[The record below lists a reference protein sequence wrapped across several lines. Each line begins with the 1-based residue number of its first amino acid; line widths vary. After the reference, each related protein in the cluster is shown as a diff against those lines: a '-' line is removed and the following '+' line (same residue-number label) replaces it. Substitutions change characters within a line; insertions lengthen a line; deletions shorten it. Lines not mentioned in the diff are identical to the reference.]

1 MSEIERVLQLAK
13 EGKISKDDA
22 VKLLQALS
30 SSLKKLPENTWE
42 RLFAMMDEGMSA
54 DALAQVL
61 EAGDD
66 DNEPKSKT
74 FRTGVVINGKD
85 VGRIVE
91 DALSRAGVSTG
102 SKWKGKWNGDWSS
115 REAQPRPSE
124 TRGNARLIK
133 IEIATSDGNNVR
145 VNIPIGLANFAMK
158 LIPKEAQRTMSE
170 QGLDME
176 TLSEMLKGDLPEG
189 NLVDINTS
197 DGDSVRIS
205 IQ

>member
-30 SSLKKLPENTWE
+30 GSLKKLPESTWE

-61 EAGDD
+61 EAGEEDE
-66 DNEPKSKT
+66 EPKR
-74 FRTGVVINGKD
+74 FRTGVMINGKD

-102 SKWKGKWNGDWSS
+102 GKWKGKWNGDWSS
-115 REAQPRPSE
+115 RNASPHPSE
-124 TRGNARLIK
+124 SRVSGNARLIK
-133 IEIATSDGNNVR
+133 IEISTTNGDNVR

-158 LIPKEAQRTMSE
+158 LIPKDAQRTMSE

-205 IQ
+205 VQ

>member
-30 SSLKKLPENTWE
+30 GSLKKLPESTWE

-61 EAGDD
+61 EAGEEDE
-66 DNEPKSKT
+66 EPKR
-74 FRTGVVINGKD
+74 FRTGVMINGKD

-102 SKWKGKWNGDWSS
+102 GKWKGKWNGDWSS
-115 REAQPRPSE
+115 RNVSPHPSE
-124 TRGNARLIK
+124 SRATGNARLIK
-133 IEIATSDGNNVR
+133 IEISTTNGDNVR

-158 LIPKEAQRTMSE
+158 LIPKDAQRTMSE

-205 IQ
+205 VQ

>member
-30 SSLKKLPENTWE
+30 GSLKKLPESTWE

-61 EAGDD
+61 EAGEEDE
-66 DNEPKSKT
+66 EPKR
-74 FRTGVVINGKD
+74 FRTGVMINGKD

-102 SKWKGKWNGDWSS
+102 GKWKGKWNGDWSS
-115 REAQPRPSE
+115 RNASPHPSE
-124 TRGNARLIK
+124 TRGAGNARLIK
-133 IEIATSDGNNVR
+133 IEISTTNGDNVR

-158 LIPKEAQRTMSE
+158 LIPKDAQRTMSE

-205 IQ
+205 VQ